1 MTMGAGQLS
10 LVALLAALV
19 AVLAGKQAEAKPHII
34 VMVLD
39 DVGRTD
45 TGIYGESNIPMPR
58 LKGIANE
65 GVIFENFY
73 TQPVCSPTRSSILT
87 GRYCFRFGMQ
97 HLMVSG
103 LQRGFGFW
111 ID

>member
-1 MTMGAGQLS
+1 MKMLS
-10 LVALLAALV
+10 GLPLVAIILA
-19 AVLAGKQAEAKPHII
+19 LAGLFIEVTEAKPHLIL
-34 VMVLD
+34 MVLD

-58 LKGIANE
+58 LKGIAKE

-73 TQPVCSPTRSSILT
+73 TQPVCSPTRSSVLT

-97 HLMVSG
+97 HYTVSSLSIPLTMLG
-103 LQRGFGFW
+103 V
-111 ID
+111 